1 MAQYVD
7 TGYLRQITPAPARTA
22 LAGNIDCDAC
32 IVGAGFTGLSAALR
46 LADAGLNVVI
56 LEAERVAW
64 GASGRNAGQIL
75 NGFRRD
81 PAEVLGEQDATTSQE
96 IARLLFLG
104 PRLIRD
110 NIRRFALDTD
120 YRTGTALSAS
130 TAREQRALVTLADT
144 WSKAGHTD
152 FDLLEGADT
161 RRIVRPQQSYRAVLH
176 DRAGGHF
183 NPLKYCVALAEQL
196 EALGVRIF
204 EGSRV
209 QAIDRAGDTST
220 LRVTSGSVRA
230 KHALL
235 CCNAYIGSL
244 APSLSRRSLVA
255 ASQQIVTEPLGSE
268 LMTDILPAGASIEEG
283 ALDANYYRP
292 LPDGRLLFGAGLSP
306 GPGDQRTMTGRVLP
320 RLNKLF
326 PQLRDVRAEL
336 AWSCNFLLTRSH
348 LPLVGRLKDGCWYAM
363 GYNAF
368 GVAFS
373 HIAGTAMADA
383 ILGDSPAFRLLA
395 RIPNG
400 VIPGSRA
407 FQSLYVR
414 GGYVMAQLAGA
425 ADRLLHRA

>member
-1 MAQYVD
+1 MYVD
-7 TGYLRQITPAPARTA
+7 TGYLRQISPAPPRAA
-22 LAGNIDCDAC
+22 LVGNIDCDAC
-32 IVGAGFTGLSAALR
+32 IVGAGFTGLAAALR
-46 LADAGLNVVI
+46 LADAGLSVVV
-56 LEAERVAW
+56 LDAERVAW

-81 PAEVLGEQDATTSQE
+81 PTEVLGDQDPQTNAE
-96 IARLLFLG
+96 IARMLLLG

-110 NIRRFALDTD
+110 NIRRFGLDPD
-120 YRTGTALSAS
+120 YRPGTALTAS
-130 TAREQRALVTLADT
+130 TAREQRALQVLADT
-144 WSKAGHTD
+144 WAKAGHAD
-152 FDLLEGADT
+152 FDLLEGAETT
-161 RRIVRPQQSYRAVLH
+161 RVVRPQQSYRAILL
-176 DRAGGHF
+176 DRTGGHF
-183 NPLKYCVALAEQL
+183 NPLKYCVDLAKQL
-196 EALGVRIF
+196 ETLGVRIF

-209 QAIDRAGDTST
+209 QTIDREGDISI

-230 KHALL
+230 KHTLL

-244 APSLSRRSLVA
+244 APTLSRRSLVA

-268 LMTDILPAGASIEEG
+268 LMKDILPAGASIEEG

-292 LPDGRLLFGAGLSP
+292 LSDGRLLFGAGLSP
-306 GPGDQRTMTGRVLP
+306 GPGDQKAMLGRVMP

-326 PQLRDVRAEL
+326 PQLRDVRTEI
-336 AWSCNFLLTRSH
+336 AWSCSFLLTRSH
-348 LPLVGRLKDGCWYAM
+348 LPLVGRLTDGCWYAM

-400 VIPGSRA
+400 IIPGSRA
-407 FQSLYVR
+407 FQSLYIR
-414 GGYVMAQLAGA
+414 GGYVMAQLAGV
-425 ADRLLHRA
+425 ADRLLRRA